1 MNCDKCPHRDWCSS
15 EEMDKLKCPV
25 KDGEEAENE

>member
-1 MNCDKCPHRDWCSS
+1 MNCNRCPDRDWCSS

-25 KDGEEAENE
+25 KDGEDDE